1 MNLKYMCTKP
11 FLAEVILVKTC
22 MAASSSQAAKKQKL
36 ERLEDFRRGVPF
48 VTCSAL
54 SAILGK
60 VEKEGVPELHG
71 RKNLKEAVQERL
83 ASMAG
88 DHGPVIKNLEAVK
101 IGEGHWNFPVLN
113 LPAMLQGLY
122 KQEGYWHDY
131 FANKHMHDPSSL
143 QSPWKGIIYADEVHP
158 GNMLASSGRK
168 IWCVYFSWLNLQ
180 QQGLSEEKHWFTLTV
195 LRTEEVQKLDG
206 GIGQVLRLILE
217 DMFAPEFG
225 SPLHGIVM
233 KSSQSFICLPLDSAF
248 VPPRRQ
254 CSETNLF
261 KQARHRVPGLHA
273 VQKHIQCED
282 GTRHGRRRKNQFQTP
297 HPVVLRLGQ

>member
-1 MNLKYMCTKP
+1 
-11 FLAEVILVKTC
+11 
-22 MAASSSQAAKKQKL
+22 
-36 ERLEDFRRGVPF
+36 
-48 VTCSAL
+48 
-54 SAILGK
+54 
-60 VEKEGVPELHG
+60 
-71 RKNLKEAVQERL
+71 
-83 ASMAG
+83 
-88 DHGPVIKNLEAVK
+88 
-101 IGEGHWNFPVLN
+101 
-113 LPAMLQGLY
+113 MLQGLY

-180 QQGLSEEKHWFTLTV
+180 QQGLSVEKHWFTLTV

-206 GIGQVLRLILE
+206 GIGQVLKLILE
-217 DMFAPEFG
+217 DMFAQEFG

-233 KSSQSFICLPLDSAF
+233 KSSQSLFAFHWTLHVFLQDGSA
-248 VPPRRQ
+248 Q
-254 CSETNLF
+254 
-261 KQARHRVPGLHA
+261 KQTFSNSLHA

-282 GTRHGRRRKNQFQTP
+282 GTRHGRRRKNQFQIP